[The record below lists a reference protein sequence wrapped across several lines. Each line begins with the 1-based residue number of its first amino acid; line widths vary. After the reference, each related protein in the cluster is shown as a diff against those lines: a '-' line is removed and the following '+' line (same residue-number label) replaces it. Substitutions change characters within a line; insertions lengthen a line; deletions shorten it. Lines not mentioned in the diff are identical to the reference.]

1 MINWNNSKY
10 ILLTLALVSF
20 LIIPY
25 ILKLKNQRLEVF
37 PSIIMPAG
45 AGLIHKKDSITF
57 GTYELYAKRND
68 SVKRLNIKKFL
79 KPIPEWYIG
88 HIAQSNF
95 GLEPYYKEFKL
106 YKPPMK
112 FKIFNRFKPSEL
124 SCTQLFYKEKLQKL
138 GYDDSILIYRNYKIQ
153 VRDSVK
159 SKILVNEKIYN
170 LK

>member
-20 LIIPY
+20 LLIPY
-25 ILKLKNQRLEVF
+25 IFKLKNPQLEVF

-45 AGLIHKKDSITF
+45 AGLIYKKDSITF
-57 GTYELYAKRND
+57 RTYELYAKKSN
-68 SVKRLNIKKFL
+68 SVERLDIKKFL
-79 KPIPEWYIG
+79 NPIPEWYVG

-95 GLEPYYKEFKL
+95 GLEPYYQEFKL
-106 YKPPMK
+106 YKPPIK
-112 FKIFNRFKPSEL
+112 FRNFNRFKPSEL
-124 SCTQLFYKEKLQKL
+124 SSTKSFYRDKLQKL

-159 SKILVNEKIYN
+159 SKILVSEKIYN